1 MDTNAYLD
9 ASLKLKYDALRFC
22 SMFLRIF
29 SCVIVFYIPALT
41 DNSNPYRFSVWFLAL
56 SLIALSVHLSQKS
69 HKYKQ
74 KKNKEESS
82 L

>member
-1 MDTNAYLD
+1 MDTNENLE
-9 ASLKLKYDALRFC
+9 SLQKVKYDALRFC
-22 SMFLRIF
+22 SMFLQMF

-56 SLIALSVHLSQKS
+56 SLIALSVHLSQES

-74 KKNKEESS
+74 KKSKEESNF
-82 L
+82 

>member
-1 MDTNAYLD
+1 MDTNENLE
-9 ASLKLKYDALRFC
+9 SLQKVKYNALRFC
-22 SMFLRIF
+22 SMFLHMF
-29 SCVIVFYIPALT
+29 VCVLVFYIPGVIDT
-41 DNSNPYRFSVWFLAL
+41 SNPYMFSIFFLSL
-56 SLIALSVHLSQKS
+56 SLIALSVHLSQES

>member
-1 MDTNAYLD
+1 MDTNENLE
-9 ASLKLKYDALRFC
+9 SLQKVNYNALRFC
-22 SMFLRIF
+22 SMFLQIF

-41 DNSNPYRFSVWFLAL
+41 DNSNPYKLSVWFLAL

-69 HKYKQ
+69 HMYKQ